1 MQGGSEW
8 DGHCFEIRQASVF
21 EGKGNNLMV
30 IMLFG
35 ERHRKRAAGIAY
47 RLASPYPLRLV
58 DVTEGRIGQVLIKGF
73 YRYRFKSSH
82 DGPFAPVIFRQFST
96 SRMQVSHRKQ
106 GLARLPLAVGIIIE
120 LAIHSGNALHIGI
133 FPFFRSGIISLTK
146 IGNSQTDRFPF
157 SFLII

>member
-58 DVTEGRIGQVLIKGF
+58 DVTEGRIG
-73 YRYRFKSSH
+73 KSSLKAST
-82 DGPFAPVIFRQFST
+82 DIDSSPPMMVRSLRSSSDSSAPVACKCPIANRASPVAFGCRH
-96 SRMQVSHRKQ
+96 SHRA
-106 GLARLPLAVGIIIE
+106 GDTFG
-120 LAIHSGNALHIGI
+120 
-133 FPFFRSGIISLTK
+133 
-146 IGNSQTDRFPF
+146 
-157 SFLII
+157 